1 MITERALKAI
11 RAERDA
17 IEREKNAKDRE
28 ARPTVDRKNS
38 DENIVAGDASE
49 TASKK
54 PGKASAELEAAPRGK
69 RASKGG

>member
-1 MITERALKAI
+1 MITERALRAI

-17 IEREKNAKDRE
+17 IEREKNAIKRE
-28 ARPTVDRKNS
+28 TRPTVDRKNS

-54 PGKASAELEAAPRGK
+54 PGKTRAELEAAPRGK